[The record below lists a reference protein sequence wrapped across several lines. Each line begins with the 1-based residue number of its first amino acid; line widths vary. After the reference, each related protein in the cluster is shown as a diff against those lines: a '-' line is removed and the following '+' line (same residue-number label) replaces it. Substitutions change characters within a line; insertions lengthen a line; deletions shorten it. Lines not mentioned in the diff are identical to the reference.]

1 MHINDAIGFRMEP
14 EVVLKYSLNCFGTA
28 DAICFRNKT
37 LRIHDLKTGET
48 PAKMDQLMIYAA
60 LYCLEYDVNPSDIKI
75 ILRIYQ
81 FNSFIEFEPEPE
93 EIKEIMDIVIEFDGV
108 IDQVKRGE
116 I

>member
-1 MHINDAIGFRMEP
+1 MYINDAIGFRMEP

-60 LYCLEYDVNPSDIKI
+60 LYYLEYGVNPNNIRT

-81 FNSFIEFEPEPE
+81 FNDFVEYEPEPE
-93 EIKEIMDIVIEFDGV
+93 EIKQIMDIIIEFDGV
-108 IDQVKRGE
+108 LDQVKRGE